1 MTTRRRSRSKPEDRL
16 LPQARLAGPMTWVVA
31 IMIFLT
37 VLACSAGM
45 ALGRS
50 AAALAEASANRLT
63 VQVTEPDAGR
73 RAATVDAIARS
84 LRATAGI
91 ARVEVVPQ
99 QRLLAQLEP
108 WLGGDVAAAGLPV
121 PALIDVDVGI
131 TGEQAA
137 RVREA
142 VDRMVAD
149 APGEARVE
157 PHARYLRP
165 AATLVRTA
173 GWIAVAIVAMLA
185 FATGCVVVLAARGA
199 HAAHRETIA
208 IMHMLGATDYQVMRL
223 FQRRITRDVSFGA
236 VVGLVAAVAVILLV
250 GQLAALLRT
259 DLVATATLPLWSWL
273 VPAALC
279 VLFILLA
286 RFAARLTLRAALARA
301 L

>member
-1 MTTRRRSRSKPEDRL
+1 MTARRRQRSKPEDRL
-16 LPQARLAGPMTWVVA
+16 LPQARLAGPMAWIVA

-50 AAALAEASANRLT
+50 ASALTEASANRLT
-63 VQVTEPDAGR
+63 VQVTEPDPAR
-73 RAATVDAIARS
+73 RDATVDAIAAS
-84 LRATAGI
+84 AIAIPGV
-91 ARVEVVPQ
+91 ARVEIVAQ
-99 QRLLAQLEP
+99 ERLLAQLEP
-108 WLGGDVAAAGLPV
+108 WLGSDVASAGLPV
-121 PALIDVDVGI
+121 PALIDVDIGA
-131 TGEQAA
+131 TGAEALAVRAA
-137 RVREA
+137 VERA
-142 VDRMVAD
+142 VATASPD
-149 APGEARVE
+149 ARVE

-165 AATLVRTA
+165 VATLAQTA

-208 IMHMLGATDYQVMRL
+208 IMHMLGATDHQVMRL

-236 VVGLVAAVAVILLV
+236 VIGLVAAAVVIVAV
-250 GQLAALLRT
+250 GQLAAFVQS
-259 DLVATATLPLWSWL
+259 DLVRTATLPLWSWL

-279 VLFILLA
+279 VLFVLLA

>member
-1 MTTRRRSRSKPEDRL
+1 MTGRRRNRSNPDDRL
-16 LPQARLAGPMTWVVA
+16 LPQARLAGPMAWIVA

-50 AAALAEASANRLT
+50 AAALTEASANRLT
-63 VQVTEPDAGR
+63 VQVTEPDPVR
-73 RAATVDAIARS
+73 RAATVDALATG
-84 LRATAGI
+84 LRAIPGI
-91 ARVEVVPQ
+91 AAIEIVPRE
-99 QRLLAQLEP
+99 RLLAQLEP
-108 WLGGDVAAAGLPV
+108 WLGRDVESAGLPV
-121 PALIDVDVGI
+121 PALIDVDIGV

-137 RVREA
+137 GVRRA
-142 VDRMVAD
+142 VDLTVAEAARD
-149 APGEARVE
+149 ARVE

-173 GWIAVAIVAMLA
+173 GWIAAAIVVLLA

-199 HAAHRETIA
+199 HAAHRDTIA
-208 IMHMLGATDYQVMRL
+208 IMHMLGATDRQVMRL

-236 VVGLVAAVAVILLV
+236 TVGLVAAVSVILLV

-259 DLVATATLPLWSWL
+259 DLVGTAALPLWSWL
-273 VPAALC
+273 VPAGLC

>member
-1 MTTRRRSRSKPEDRL
+1 MTARRRRRGRPEDRL
-16 LPQARLAGPMTWVVA
+16 LPQARLAGPMAWIVA

-37 VLACSAGM
+37 VLACAAGM

-50 AAALAEASANRLT
+50 AGALTEASANRLT
-63 VQVTEPDAGR
+63 VQVTEPDPAR
-73 RAATVDAIARS
+73 RAQTVDA
-84 LRATAGI
+84 LATRLGAMAGI
-91 ARVEVVPQ
+91 VRVEVVPQ
-99 QRLLAQLEP
+99 ERLIAQLEP
-108 WLGGDVAAAGLPV
+108 WLGSDMASAGLPV
-121 PALIDVDVGI
+121 PALIDVDIGA
-131 TGEQAA
+131 TGPQAA
-137 RVREA
+137 FVRA
-142 VDRMVAD
+142 RVDRTVGT

-165 AATLVRTA
+165 AATLVATA
-173 GWIAVAIVAMLA
+173 GWIAAAIVAMLA

-208 IMHMLGATDYQVMRL
+208 IMHMLGATDHQVMRL

-236 VVGLVAAVAVILLV
+236 AVGLVAAAAVILLV
-250 GQLAALLRT
+250 AKLSAFVQSDLLR
-259 DLVATATLPLWSWL
+259 TATLPLWSWL
-273 VPAALC
+273 VPLALC